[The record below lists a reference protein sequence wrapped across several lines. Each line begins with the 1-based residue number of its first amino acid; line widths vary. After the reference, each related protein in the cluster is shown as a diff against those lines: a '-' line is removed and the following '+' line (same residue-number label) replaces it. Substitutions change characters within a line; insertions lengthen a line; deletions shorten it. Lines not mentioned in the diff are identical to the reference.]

1 MKRLILLIAAA
12 VAAWLLPYGLGG
24 YAIHVVDVAI
34 IFAVLGIGLGL
45 AMGVAGQI
53 NLAQIA
59 FFGVGAY
66 AVAILTTRAGLGF
79 WTAAALALLAA
90 VLVGLLVGLPALR
103 MQSHYLG
110 IVTLGLALAFV
121 NWITNATVAGR
132 AEGISDIP
140 VPPLFG
146 VDLASEYLF
155 YYVELVVFALALAFA
170 LFLTHSPLGRRLRAM
185 RDDDLAAG
193 ALGAEIPLLRM
204 TAFVL
209 SGLYGGIA
217 GVLYAGLIRFVAPE
231 TFSIAN
237 MFLLLAMVIIGG
249 RRSIL
254 GCVVGAVALSLVR
267 EALLDVSAYAQLG
280 YGSVVVLVV
289 VFAPTGL
296 AGLPAR
302 LRRRRAAGARAALGS
317 FQPYDR
323 VHDREDGRTDG
334 QARDRVGADAV
345 ADAGVGSGA
354 DLLEVDGVTMRFKGL
369 TALDQVSLTITAG
382 EIRGVVGPNGSGKTT
397 LFNVV
402 SGFYTPTSGRVLF
415 RGREVTGAAPYRLS
429 LLGVAR
435 TFQNLRLFGDL
446 TVRENI
452 LVGLDRTR
460 TRWVWRYLALPWSV
474 LGFERVLRVRADELI
489 DRFGLRDFADAA
501 PRALPY
507 GIQRRIEMARAMA
520 MTPALLL
527 LDEPAAGL
535 NGEEVRQLAAIVRS
549 IRDSGVTVVVIEHNM
564 GLVMSL
570 CDRVTVLSGG
580 KVIADGAP
588 ADVAVQPDVVAAYLG
603 DSMSAPS
610 RTAAEPA
617 DEPAPESAAGAA
629 TESATES
636 ATDSAAEEAAR

>member
-1 MKRLILLIAAA
+1 MKRLIPLIAAA

-66 AVAILTTRAGLGF
+66 AVAILTTRAGFGF
-79 WTAAALALLAA
+79 WTAAVLALLAA

-146 VDLASEYLF
+146 VDLSSEYLF
-155 YYVELVVFALALAFA
+155 YYVELVAFALALAFA

-280 YGSVVVLVV
+280 YGTVVVLVV

-302 LRRRRAAGARAALGS
+302 LRRRRAAGARATLGP
-317 FQPYDR
+317 FQPYER
-323 VHDREDGRTDG
+323 
-334 QARDRVGADAV
+334 ADA
-345 ADAGVGSGA
+345 DASTGTGG
-354 DLLEVDGVTMRFKGL
+354 DLLEIDGVTMRFKGL

-402 SGFYTPTSGRVLF
+402 SGFYTPTSGRILF

-446 TVRENI
+446 TVRENV

-474 LGFERVLRVRADELI
+474 LGFERALRERAGELI

-520 MTPALLL
+520 MAPALLL

-535 NGEEVRQLAAIVRS
+535 NGEEVRQLAEIVRS

-610 RTAAEPA
+610 
-617 DEPAPESAAGAA
+617 ESAV
-629 TESATES
+629 
-636 ATDSAAEEAAR
+636 EEATR